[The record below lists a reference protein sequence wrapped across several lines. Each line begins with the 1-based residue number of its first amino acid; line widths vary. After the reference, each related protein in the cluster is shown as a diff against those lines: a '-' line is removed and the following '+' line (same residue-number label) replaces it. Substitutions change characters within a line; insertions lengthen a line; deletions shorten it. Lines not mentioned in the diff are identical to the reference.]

1 MAAVTALAVIVG
13 GPANP
18 VLRAAGVLASLGL
31 EVLGAGDCEPGA
43 GVALAV
49 VTAMAAVTA
58 AAVAVASGLLWCFS
72 TMGFLWELVSGPGAG
87 SVGSEVAGEVVGVGR
102 TGRGRSCFPR

>member
-1 MAAVTALAVIVG
+1 MTALAVIVG

-72 TMGFLWELVSGPGAG
+72 AMGFLWELVSGPGAG